1 MLNKFFKLLRGAEVK
16 KNKKPSRLCSFRP
29 ELESFEERITP
40 TTNIIYANGLLTG
53 SVIIDGGTKGVSGV
67 TIGITGETTTGRSV
81 NYSIVT
87 NSNGNFSI
95 DQLLPGSYNVTRS
108 TPAGFLSGTTATSA
122 QLNIAEGQ
130 SITQNL
136 GLGGLTP
143 AKVSLGLWASG
154 VNTGVTAPTA
164 GSGTATGFTMTQIKA
179 FTDSTVAKNSTS
191 DYNLAAYNLS
201 LAKNSTS
208 YYNLAAYNLSP
219 DTTDTTITFNTSK
232 GAIDVTLMDTASPV
246 SVTNFLSYAKNGSYT
261 DDLFHRMANLSGTG
275 APQILQG
282 GQFTTNSSGSPST
295 VSSFTDVP
303 TYQPIANE
311 YDPSRPNKIGSLAM
325 ARTSDLNSAT
335 SQFYFNLTDN
345 TTSLGQTGNGYAAF
359 GNVANSASLT
369 NLQSFATSYTPQAGT
384 IITTTTNP
392 VPSLPAL
399 TGASPAVT
407 NNPVGTATTN
417 LALTNTIT
425 GATPTG
431 YLNYLVS
438 SSDPSI
444 VTATIGS
451 LNGTFSPSQVKLV
464 AGGNVGTAVIT
475 VTLIDN
481 RNEATIKTFNVT
493 VQ

>member
-1 MLNKFFKLLRGAEVK
+1 MLNKFLKLLRGADVK
-16 KNKKPSRLCSFRP
+16 KSKKPSKLCLFRP
-29 ELESFEERITP
+29 ELMSFEERITP

-53 SVIIDGGTKGVSGV
+53 SVIVDGGTKGVSGV
-67 TIGITGETTTGRSV
+67 NIGITGETTTGRSV

-87 NSNGNFSI
+87 NANGNFSI
-95 DQLLPGSYNVTRS
+95 DQLLPGSYTVTRS
-108 TPAGFLSGTTATSA
+108 TPAGFLSGTTGTSA

-130 SITQNL
+130 SISQNL

-154 VNTGVTAPTA
+154 VSSGITAPTA
-164 GSGTATGFTMTQIKA
+164 GSGTATGFTMTQIKP
-179 FTDSTVAKNSTS
+179 FTDSTVAKNST
-191 DYNLAAYNLS
+191 
-201 LAKNSTS
+201 T
-208 YYNLAAYNLSP
+208 YYNLAAFNLSP

-232 GAIDVTLMDTASPV
+232 GAIDVTLLDSAAPV
-246 SVTNFLSYAKNGSYT
+246 SVTNFLSYAQNNAYT

-275 APQILQG
+275 ASQILQG
-282 GQFTTNSSGSPST
+282 GQFTTNSSSSNPST
-295 VSSFTDVP
+295 VTSFTNVA

-311 YDPSRPNKIGSLAM
+311 FDPSRPNDIGSLAM

-345 TTSLGQTGNGYAAF
+345 TTSLGQTGNGYAVF
-359 GNVANSASLT
+359 GKVANATSLT

-384 IITTTTNP
+384 INGN
-392 VPSLPAL
+392 VLASLPAL
-399 TGASPAVT
+399 TGASVP
-407 NNPVGTATTN
+407 NDPVGTATSN
-417 LALTNTIT
+417 LAITNTIT

-431 YLNYLVS
+431 FLNYLVS

-451 LNGTFSPSQVKLV
+451 LNGTFSPSQVQLV
-464 AGGNVGTAVIT
+464 AGGNAGTAVIT

>member
-16 KNKKPSRLCSFRP
+16 KSKKPSSLCSFRP

-40 TTNIIYANGLLTG
+40 TTSIIYANGLLTG
-53 SVIIDGGTKGVSGV
+53 SVIVDGGTKGVSGV
-67 TIGITGETTTGRSV
+67 NIGITGETTTGRSV

-95 DQLLPGSYNVTRS
+95 DQLLPGSYTVTRS

-122 QLNIAEGQ
+122 QLNIVEGQ

-154 VNTGVTAPTA
+154 VNSGITAPTA

-191 DYNLAAYNLS
+191 
-201 LAKNSTS
+201 
-208 YYNLAAYNLSP
+208 YYNLAAFNLSP
-219 DTTDTTITFNTSK
+219 DTTNTTITFNTSK
-232 GAIDVTLMDTASPV
+232 GAIDVTLKDSDAPV
-246 SVTNFLSYAKNGSYT
+246 SVTNFLSYAQNNAYT

-275 APQILQG
+275 ASQILQG
-282 GQFTTNSSGSPST
+282 GQFKTNSLSGVVT
-295 VSSFTDVP
+295 SFTDVA

-311 YDPSRPNKIGSLAM
+311 FDASRPNIIGSLAM
-325 ARTSDLNSAT
+325 ARTADLNSAT

-345 TTSLGQTGNGYAAF
+345 TSSLGQTGNGYAVF

-369 NLQSFATSYTPQAGT
+369 NLQSFSTSYSPTQKAT
-384 IITTTTNP
+384 VNTSTLETLP
-392 VPSLPAL
+392 VL
-399 TGASPAVT
+399 TGATLPAPVSPAT
-407 NNPVGTATTN
+407 ISSPVGTATTN
-417 LALTNTIT
+417 LALTNTIS

-431 YLNYLVS
+431 FLNYLVT
-438 SSDPSI
+438 SSDSSI

-464 AGGNVGTAVIT
+464 AGGNAGTAVIT

>member
-1 MLNKFFKLLRGAEVK
+1 MLNKFLKLLRGAEVK
-16 KNKKPSRLCSFRP
+16 KSKKPSSLCLYRP

-40 TTNIIYANGLLTG
+40 TTSIIYANGLLTG
-53 SVIIDGGTKGVSGV
+53 SVIVDGGTKGVSGV

-87 NSNGNFSI
+87 NTNGNFSI
-95 DQLLPGSYNVTRS
+95 DQLLPGSYTVNRS
-108 TPAGFLSGTTATSA
+108 TPAGFFSGTTATSA
-122 QLNIAEGQ
+122 QLNIVEGQ
-130 SITQNL
+130 NISQNL

-154 VNTGVTAPTA
+154 VNTGITAPTA

-179 FTDSTVAKNSTS
+179 FTDSTVAKNST
-191 DYNLAAYNLS
+191 
-201 LAKNSTS
+201 T
-208 YYNLAAYNLSP
+208 YYNLAAFNLSP
-219 DTTDTTITFNTSK
+219 DTTNTTITFNTSK
-232 GAIDVTLMDTASPV
+232 GAIDVTLLDSAAPV
-246 SVTNFLSYAKNGSYT
+246 SVTNFLSYAQNNAYT

-275 APQILQG
+275 ASQILQG
-282 GQFTTNSSGSPST
+282 GQFTTNSTSGT
-295 VSSFTDVP
+295 VTSFTNVA
-303 TYQPIANE
+303 TYQPIVNE
-311 YDPSRPNKIGSLAM
+311 FDTSRPNAIGSLAM
-325 ARTSDLNSAT
+325 ARTNDLDSAT

-345 TTSLGQTGNGYAAF
+345 TSSLGQTGNGYAVF

-384 IITTTTNP
+384 INGN
-392 VPSLPAL
+392 VLASLPAL
-399 TGASPAVT
+399 NGASVP
-407 NNPVGTATTN
+407 NDPVGTATSN
-417 LALTNTIT
+417 LAITNTIT

-431 YLNYLVS
+431 FLNYLVS

-451 LNGTFSPSQVKLV
+451 LNGTFSPSQVQLV

>member
-16 KNKKPSRLCSFRP
+16 KNKKPSSLCSFRP

-87 NSNGNFSI
+87 NTNGNFSI
-95 DQLLPGSYNVTRS
+95 DQLLPGSYTVTRS

-122 QLNIAEGQ
+122 QLNIVEGQ
-130 SITQNL
+130 SISQNL

-191 DYNLAAYNLS
+191 
-201 LAKNSTS
+201 
-208 YYNLAAYNLSP
+208 YYNLAAFNLSP

-232 GAIDVTLMDTASPV
+232 GAIDVTLMDTAAPV
-246 SVTNFLSYAKNGSYT
+246 SVTNFLSYAQNGSYT

-275 APQILQG
+275 PSQILQG
-282 GQFTTNSSGSPST
+282 GQFTTNSSGNPST
-295 VSSFTDVP
+295 VSSFTDVA
-303 TYQPIANE
+303 TYQPIFNE
-311 YDPSRPNKIGSLAM
+311 FDVSRPNKIGSLAM

-345 TTSLGQTGNGYAAF
+345 TTSLGQTGNGYAVF

-399 TGASPAVT
+399 TGANVP

>member
-1 MLNKFFKLLRGAEVK
+1 MLIKFLKLLRGAEVK
-16 KNKKPSRLCSFRP
+16 KSKKPSKLCSFRP
-29 ELESFEERITP
+29 ELMSFEERITP

-53 SVIIDGGTKGVSGV
+53 SVIVDGGTKGVSGV
-67 TIGITGETTTGRSV
+67 NIGITGETTTGRSV

-87 NSNGNFSI
+87 NANGNFSI
-95 DQLLPGSYNVTRS
+95 DQLLPGSYTVTRS
-108 TPAGFLSGTTATSA
+108 TPAGFFSGTTGTSA
-122 QLNIAEGQ
+122 QLNIVEGQ
-130 SITQNL
+130 SISQNL

-154 VNTGVTAPTA
+154 VNSGITAPTA

-179 FTDSTVAKNSTS
+179 FTDSTVAKNST
-191 DYNLAAYNLS
+191 
-201 LAKNSTS
+201 T
-208 YYNLAAYNLSP
+208 YYNLAAFNLSP
-219 DTTDTTITFNTSK
+219 DTTNTTITFNTSK
-232 GAIDVTLMDTASPV
+232 GAIDVTLLDSAAPV
-246 SVTNFLSYAKNGSYT
+246 SVTNFLSYAQNNAYT
-261 DDLFHRMANLSGTG
+261 DDLFHRMANLSGNG
-275 APQILQG
+275 PSQILQG
-282 GQFTTNSSGSPST
+282 GQFTTNSSSSNPST
-295 VSSFTDVP
+295 VTSFTNVA

-311 YDPSRPNKIGSLAM
+311 FDASRPNAIGSLAM

-345 TTSLGQTGNGYAAF
+345 TSSLGQTGNGYAVF

-369 NLQSFATSYTPQAGT
+369 NLQSFATSYTPQPGT
-384 IITTTTNP
+384 INGN
-392 VPSLPAL
+392 VLASLPAL
-399 TGASPAVT
+399 TGASVP
-407 NNPVGTATTN
+407 NDPVGTATSN
-417 LALTNTIT
+417 LAITNTIT

-431 YLNYLVS
+431 FLNYLVS

-451 LNGTFSPSQVKLV
+451 LNGTFSPSQVQLV
-464 AGGNVGTAVIT
+464 AGGNAGTAIIT

>member
-1 MLNKFFKLLRGAEVK
+1 MALFLLGEIYMLNKFLKLLRGAEVK
-16 KNKKPSRLCSFRP
+16 KSKKPSSLCLYRP

-40 TTNIIYANGLLTG
+40 TTSIIYANGLLTG
-53 SVIIDGGTKGVSGV
+53 SVIVDGGTKGVSGV

-87 NSNGNFSI
+87 NTNGNFSI
-95 DQLLPGSYNVTRS
+95 DQLLPGSYTVNRS
-108 TPAGFLSGTTATSA
+108 TPAGFFSGTTATSA
-122 QLNIAEGQ
+122 QLNIVEGQ
-130 SITQNL
+130 NISQNL

-154 VNTGVTAPTA
+154 VNSGITAPTA

-191 DYNLAAYNLS
+191 
-201 LAKNSTS
+201 

-219 DTTDTTITFNTSK
+219 DTTNTTITFNTSK
-232 GAIDVTLMDTASPV
+232 GAIDITLLDSATPV
-246 SVTNFLSYAKNGSYT
+246 SVTNFLSYAQNGSYT

-275 APQILQG
+275 ASQILQG
-282 GQFTTNSSGSPST
+282 GQFTTNSTGST
-295 VSSFTDVP
+295 VTSFTDVA
-303 TYQPIANE
+303 TYQPIVNE
-311 YDPSRPNKIGSLAM
+311 FDVSRPNAIGSLAM

-335 SQFYFNLTDN
+335 SQFYFNLSDN
-345 TTSLGQTGNGYAAF
+345 TNSLGLPGNGYSVF

-384 IITTTTNP
+384 INGN
-392 VPSLPAL
+392 VLASLPAL
-399 TGASPAVT
+399 TGANPAVP
-407 NNPVGTATTN
+407 NNPVGTATAN

-431 YLNYLVS
+431 FLNYLVT

-451 LNGTFSPSQVKLV
+451 LNGSFSPSQVRLV

>member
-1 MLNKFFKLLRGAEVK
+1 MLNKFLKLLRGADVK
-16 KNKKPSRLCSFRP
+16 KSKKPSRLCSFRP

-40 TTNIIYANGLLTG
+40 TTNIIFANGLLTG
-53 SVIIDGGTKGVSGV
+53 SVVVDGGTKGVSGV

-81 NYSIVT
+81 SYSIVT
-87 NSNGNFSI
+87 NTIGNFSI

-122 QLNIAEGQ
+122 QLNIVEGQ

-136 GLGGLTP
+136 GLGGLAPT
-143 AKVSLGLWASG
+143 KVSLGLWATGGSS
-154 VNTGVTAPTA
+154 GVTAPPA
-164 GSGTATGFTMTQIKA
+164 GSGTAIGFTMTQIKA
-179 FTDSTVAKNSTS
+179 FTDSTVAKNST
-191 DYNLAAYNLS
+191 
-201 LAKNSTS
+201 T
-208 YYNLAAYNLSP
+208 YYNLAPFNLSP
-219 DTTDTTITFNTSK
+219 DTTNTTITFNTSK
-232 GAIDVTLMDTASPV
+232 GAIDVTLLDSAAPV
-246 SVTNFLSYAKNGSYT
+246 SVTNFLSYAQNNAYT
-261 DDLFHRMANLSGTG
+261 DDLFHRMANLSQS
-275 APQILQG
+275 APNTAPYQILQG
-282 GQFTTNSSGSPST
+282 GQFTTNSTSGT
-295 VSSFTDVP
+295 VTSFTNVS

-311 YDPSRPNKIGSLAM
+311 FDTSRPNAIGSLAM
-325 ARTSDLNSAT
+325 ARTNDLDSAT

-345 TTSLGQTGNGYAAF
+345 TSSLGQPGNGYAVF

-384 IITTTTNP
+384 INGN
-392 VPSLPAL
+392 VLASLPAL
-399 TGASPAVT
+399 TGANPVVP

-431 YLNYLVS
+431 FLNYLVS
-438 SSDPSI
+438 SSDTSI

>member
-1 MLNKFFKLLRGAEVK
+1 MLNKFLKLLRGAEVK
-16 KNKKPSRLCSFRP
+16 KSKKPSSLFSFRP

-53 SVIIDGGTKGVSGV
+53 SVIVDGGTKGVSGV
-67 TIGITGETTTGRSV
+67 NIGITGETTTGRSV

-95 DQLLPGSYNVTRS
+95 DQLLPGSYTVTRS

-122 QLNIAEGQ
+122 QLNIVEGQ
-130 SITQNL
+130 SISQNL

-154 VNTGVTAPTA
+154 VNSGITAPTA

-179 FTDSTVAKNSTS
+179 FTDSTVAKNST
-191 DYNLAAYNLS
+191 
-201 LAKNSTS
+201 T
-208 YYNLAAYNLSP
+208 YYNLAAFNLSP
-219 DTTDTTITFNTSK
+219 DTTNTTITFNTSK
-232 GAIDVTLMDTASPV
+232 GAIDVTLLDSAAPV
-246 SVTNFLSYAKNGSYT
+246 SVTNFLSYAQNNAYT

-275 APQILQG
+275 ASQILQG
-282 GQFTTNSSGSPST
+282 GQFTTNSLSGVVT
-295 VSSFTDVP
+295 SFTDVA

-311 YDPSRPNKIGSLAM
+311 FDASRPNSIGSLAM

-345 TTSLGQTGNGYAAF
+345 TSSLGQPGNGYAVF
-359 GNVANSASLT
+359 GNVSNSASLT
-369 NLQSFATSYTPQAGT
+369 NLQSFATSYTPQPGT

-392 VPSLPAL
+392 VASLPAL
-399 TGASPAVT
+399 TGANPAVP

-417 LALTNTIT
+417 LAITNTIT

-431 YLNYLVS
+431 FLNYLVS

-451 LNGTFSPSQVKLV
+451 LNGTFSPSQVQLV
-464 AGGNVGTAVIT
+464 AGPNAGTAVIT

>member
-1 MLNKFFKLLRGAEVK
+1 MFIEFKDGLFLLGEILMLNKFLKLLRGAEVK
-16 KNKKPSRLCSFRP
+16 KSKKPSSLCLYRP

-40 TTNIIYANGLLTG
+40 TTSIIYANGLLTG
-53 SVIIDGGTKGVSGV
+53 SVIVDGGTKGVSGV

-87 NSNGNFSI
+87 NTNGNFSI

-122 QLNIAEGQ
+122 QLNIVEGQ

-154 VNTGVTAPTA
+154 VSGVTAPTA

-179 FTDSTVAKNSTS
+179 FTDSTVAKNST
-191 DYNLAAYNLS
+191 
-201 LAKNSTS
+201 T
-208 YYNLAAYNLSP
+208 YYNLAAFNLSP
-219 DTTDTTITFNTSK
+219 DTTNTTITFNTSK
-232 GAIDVTLMDTASPV
+232 GAIDVTLLDSAAPV
-246 SVTNFLSYAKNGSYT
+246 SVTNFLSYAQNNAYT

-275 APQILQG
+275 ASQILQG
-282 GQFTTNSSGSPST
+282 GQFTTNSVSG
-295 VSSFTDVP
+295 VVNSFTDVA

-311 YDPSRPNKIGSLAM
+311 FDASRPNAIGSLAM
-325 ARTSDLNSAT
+325 ARTSVLDSAT

-345 TTSLGQTGNGYAAF
+345 TSSLGQTGNGYAVF

-384 IITTTTNP
+384 INGN
-392 VPSLPAL
+392 VLASLPAL
-399 TGASPAVT
+399 TGASVP

-425 GATPTG
+425 GTTPSG
-431 YLNYLVS
+431 FLNYLVS
-438 SSDPSI
+438 SSDTSI

-464 AGGNVGTAVIT
+464 AGGNAGTAVIT

-481 RNEATIKTFNVT
+481 RNEATIKTFNVI

>member
-1 MLNKFFKLLRGAEVK
+1 MLNKFLKLLRGANVK

-40 TTNIIYANGLLTG
+40 TTNIIFANGLLTG
-53 SVIIDGGTKGVSGV
+53 SVIVDGGTKGVSGV
-67 TIGITGETTTGRSV
+67 NIGITGATTTGRSV

-87 NSNGNFSI
+87 NANGNFSI
-95 DQLLPGSYNVTRS
+95 DQLLPGAYTVTRS

-122 QLNIAEGQ
+122 QLNIVEGQ
-130 SITQNL
+130 TLSQKL

-143 AKVSLGLWASG
+143 LKVSLGLWASG
-154 VNTGVTAPTA
+154 VSSGVTAPTA
-164 GSGTATGFTMTQIKA
+164 GSGSATGFTMTQIKA
-179 FTDSTVAKNSTS
+179 FTDSTVAKNST
-191 DYNLAAYNLS
+191 
-201 LAKNSTS
+201 T
-208 YYNLAAYNLSP
+208 YYNLAAFNLSP
-219 DTTDTTITFNTSK
+219 DTTNTTITFNTSK
-232 GAIDVTLMDTASPV
+232 GAIDVTLLDSAAPV
-246 SVTNFLSYAKNGSYT
+246 SVTNFLSYAQNSAYT
-261 DDLFHRMANLSGTG
+261 NDLFHRMANLSGPG
-275 APQILQG
+275 ASQILQG
-282 GQFTTNSSGSPST
+282 GQFTTNSTGST
-295 VSSFTDVP
+295 VSSFTDVA

-311 YDPSRPNKIGSLAM
+311 FDASRPNNIGSLAM
-325 ARTSDLNSAT
+325 ARTNDLNSAT

-345 TTSLGQTGNGYAAF
+345 TSSLGQTGNGYAVF

-384 IITTTTNP
+384 INGN
-392 VPSLPAL
+392 VLASLPAL
-399 TGASPAVT
+399 NGANPVVP

-417 LALTNTIT
+417 LAITNTIT
-425 GATPTG
+425 GATPAG
-431 YLNYLVS
+431 FLNYQVT
-438 SSDPSI
+438 SSDTSI
-444 VTATIGS
+444 VAATIGA

>member
-1 MLNKFFKLLRGAEVK
+1 MLIKFLKLLRGAEVK
-16 KNKKPSRLCSFRP
+16 KSKKPSKLCSFRP

-40 TTNIIYANGLLTG
+40 TTSIIYANGLLTG
-53 SVIIDGGTKGVSGV
+53 SVIVDGGTKGVSGV
-67 TIGITGETTTGRSV
+67 NIGITGETTTGRSV

-108 TPAGFLSGTTATSA
+108 TPAGFFSGTTATSA
-122 QLNIAEGQ
+122 QLNIVEGQ

-154 VNTGVTAPTA
+154 VNSGITAPTA

-179 FTDSTVAKNSTS
+179 FTDSTVAKNST
-191 DYNLAAYNLS
+191 
-201 LAKNSTS
+201 T
-208 YYNLAAYNLSP
+208 YYNLAAFNLSP

-232 GAIDVTLMDTASPV
+232 GAIDVTLLDSAAPV
-246 SVTNFLSYAKNGSYT
+246 SVTNFLSYAQNNAYT

-275 APQILQG
+275 ASQILQG
-282 GQFTTNSSGSPST
+282 GQFTTNSSGNPST
-295 VSSFTDVP
+295 VTSFTDVA
-303 TYQPIANE
+303 TYQPIVNE
-311 YDPSRPNKIGSLAM
+311 FDVSRPNAIGSLAM

-345 TTSLGQTGNGYAAF
+345 TNSLGLPGNGYAVF

-384 IITTTTNP
+384 INGN
-392 VPSLPAL
+392 VLASLPAL

-417 LALTNTIT
+417 LAITNTIT

-431 YLNYLVS
+431 FLNYLVS
-438 SSDPSI
+438 SSDTSI

-451 LNGTFSPSQVKLV
+451 LNGTFSPSQVQLV
-464 AGGNVGTAVIT
+464 AGANAGTAVIT

>member
-1 MLNKFFKLLRGAEVK
+1 MLNKFFKLLKGAEVK
-16 KNKKPSRLCSFRP
+16 KSKKPSTLFSFRP

-67 TIGITGETTTGRSV
+67 NIGITGETTTGRSV

-122 QLNIAEGQ
+122 QLNIVEGQ
-130 SITQNL
+130 SISQNL

-179 FTDSTVAKNSTS
+179 FTDITVAKNAT
-191 DYNLAAYNLS
+191 A
-201 LAKNSTS
+201 
-208 YYNLAAYNLSP
+208 YYNLAAFNLSP
-219 DTTDTTITFNTSK
+219 DTTNTTITFNTSK
-232 GAIDVTLMDTASPV
+232 GAIDVTLLDSAAPV
-246 SVTNFLSYAKNGSYT
+246 SVTNFLSYAQNGSYT

-275 APQILQG
+275 ASQILQG
-282 GQFTTNSSGSPST
+282 GQFTTNSSSGNPST
-295 VSSFTDVP
+295 VTSFTDVA

-311 YDPSRPNKIGSLAM
+311 FDASRPNAIGSLAM

-345 TTSLGQTGNGYAAF
+345 TSSLGQTGNGYAVF

-369 NLQSFATSYTPQAGT
+369 NLQSFATSYTPQPGT
-384 IITTTTNP
+384 INGNALQ
-392 VPSLPAL
+392 SLPAL
-399 TGASPAVT
+399 TGASPAVP
-407 NNPVGTATTN
+407 NNPVGTETTN
-417 LALTNTIT
+417 LALTNTIS

-431 YLNYLVS
+431 FLNYLVT

-464 AGGNVGTAVIT
+464 AGGNSGTAVIT

-481 RNEATIKTFNVT
+481 RNEATIKTFNVI
-493 VQ
+493 VP